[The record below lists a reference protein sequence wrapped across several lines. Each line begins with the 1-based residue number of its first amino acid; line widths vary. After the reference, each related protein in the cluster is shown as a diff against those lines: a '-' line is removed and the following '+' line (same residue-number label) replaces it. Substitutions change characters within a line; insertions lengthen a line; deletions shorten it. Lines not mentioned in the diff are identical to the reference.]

1 MKRFPPQRWKNCNS
15 LTNRHSWYLLR
26 PSRLAV
32 VYFFCQKSAFLGT
45 ISSIWAILMWIY
57 TFWRTFYRKKV
68 CWCFKIDKY
77 QLCDQI
83 NAMMEVGKNHFV
95 TPQGYK
101 QRTWQ
106 CKVCGKEAHKTHII
120 GHIEAKHIISKVLH
134 SCDICGKVSKTRDG
148 LRRHKSR
155 DGCRDHKAAFSAT
168 S

>member
-1 MKRFPPQRWKNCNS
+1 M
-15 LTNRHSWYLLR
+15 
-26 PSRLAV
+26 LA
-32 VYFFCQKSAFLGT
+32 YIGPFCQ
-45 ISSIWAILMWIY
+45 ILATLSRIY
-57 TFWRTFYRKKV
+57 ALV
-68 CWCFKIDKY
+68 GVLLQAEIMGWCFKIDKY

-101 QRTWQ
+101 QRTWH

-120 GHIEAKHIISKVLH
+120 GHIEAKHITSKVLH